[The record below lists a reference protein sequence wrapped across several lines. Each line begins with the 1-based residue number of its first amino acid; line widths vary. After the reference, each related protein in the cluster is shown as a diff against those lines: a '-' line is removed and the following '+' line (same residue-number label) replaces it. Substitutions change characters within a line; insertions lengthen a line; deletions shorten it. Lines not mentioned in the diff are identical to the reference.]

1 MRIWCGLIVGIAL
14 ITLGGPRA
22 FAERLPAR
30 AYTTADG
37 LGHDR
42 VLCVVQD
49 SRGILWFCT
58 VDGLS
63 RFDGHSFVNYGERQG
78 LPGVPVYSFIESRP
92 GVYWVGTHGGLARFD
107 ATRAAGTVPFVTHD
121 LGVEPAR
128 RPLLSFLR
136 DRSGTLWA
144 GGEAGLFRIDDSAD
158 DGEVRIAPVT
168 LPGIDWSSVGRVRA
182 LLEDHEGSLW
192 IAGETAIVRRTADRR
207 AVSYAMQAGGRIL
220 KGRCLIEVEPGTIWI
235 GTNDS
240 VIVLRAEPQ
249 RVARGL
255 DATAFAKAQPCRSG
269 VNGPRPTVCEYGTT
283 IGRAGSQIRSLFQA
297 SDGTIWI
304 GAVNGIS
311 TFDGTQFRT
320 YDKANGLTNET
331 INAITIDRAGSVWLG
346 TDLGG
351 AIRIAP
357 NGITTY
363 TLADGLAATDVNQ
376 IVQDPAGRLYVVT
389 LRRGWVHRFDGRS
402 FHLVDLD
409 FGPARSTKS
418 ASRSGRPGW
427 WLDADPALHV
437 PDQRFDDN
445 QTHIF
450 AAFPDSHGD
459 VWLGEHTA
467 ARDNLMRWRHETM
480 ALQRFGAGHGEP
492 TFDTGDTFDSTLVF
506 AEDSHGGV
514 WIGVVD
520 GGVARFHDER
530 FVWLRESS
538 GALLRNVKDVSADR
552 QGRIWIASSDGIWL
566 ANDPTATD
574 LRATMVV
581 PGSALGRIKCMT
593 ADRDGRLY
601 VGTPNGLEQVD
612 PQAGRV
618 VRRYQRRR
626 GCRTTKCWPLFA
638 TIPARCGSGPTRAFR
653 GSSHRLSGSNHPRR
667 CS

>member
-1 MRIWCGLIVGIAL
+1 M
-14 ITLGGPRA
+14 
-22 FAERLPAR
+22 
-30 AYTTADG
+30 
-37 LGHDR
+37 
-42 VLCVVQD
+42 
-49 SRGILWFCT
+49 
-58 VDGLS
+58 
-63 RFDGHSFVNYGERQG
+63 
-78 LPGVPVYSFIESRP
+78 
-92 GVYWVGTHGGLARFD
+92 YWVGTHGGLARFD

-207 AVSYAMQAGGRIL
+207 AVSYAMQAGGRVT
-220 KGRCLIEVEPGTIWI
+220 E
-235 GTNDS
+235 
-240 VIVLRAEPQ
+240 
-249 RVARGL
+249 
-255 DATAFAKAQPCRSG
+255 
-269 VNGPRPTVCEYGTT
+269 GPLPDR
-283 IGRAGSQIRSLFQA
+283 GRAGDNLDRYERFGDRPAGRAATGNARPRRDGIREGAAVSFGSERASTDGVCVRHHHRPCRVQIRSLFQA

-351 AIRIAP
+351 ADPHRPERHDHVHARRWI
-357 NGITTY
+357 G
-363 TLADGLAATDVNQ
+363 GHDVNQ
-376 IVQDPAGRLYVVT
+376 IVQDPAGRLYVIT
-389 LRRGWVHRFDGRS
+389 LRRGLVHRFDGRS

-409 FGPARSTKS
+409 FGPAARRVRLTVRATWMVARCHQPSH
-418 ASRSGRPGW
+418 A
-427 WLDADPALHV
+427 
-437 PDQRFDDN
+437 PDQRLRRQPD
-445 QTHIF
+445 
-450 AAFPDSHGD
+450 AYLCRLPDSHGD

-538 GALLRNVKDVSADR
+538 GAPLRNVKDVSADR
-552 QGRIWIASSDGIWL
+552 QGRIWIRVERRHL
-566 ANDPTATD
+566 AGESTRRPRTYA
-574 LRATMVV
+574 RRWSC
-581 PGSALGRIKCMT
+581 P
-593 ADRDGRLY
+593 DRR
-601 VGTPNGLEQVD
+601 
-612 PQAGRV
+612 
-618 VRRYQRRR
+618 
-626 GCRTTKCWPLFA
+626 
-638 TIPARCGSGPTRAFR
+638 
-653 GSSHRLSGSNHPRR
+653 
-667 CS
+667 